1 MKDIKEIVATN
12 ISELRKAS
20 GYTQITFSEKIN
32 YSNKTV
38 SKWERGES
46 TPDIE
51 TLLQLASLF
60 GVSLQYFV
68 EEHDQNDKV
77 MKAKSQKPKLQLCIN
92 LLAIAFVWIL
102 STIIFLYN
110 ACFVSPASFVWQV
123 FLWAVPAS
131 CALLQFFNLK
141 WYHNITYGLVL
152 STIFIWT
159 LIACICLQWI
169 ELNLWLLFILGIPVQ
184 VVLIL
189 FDWMQYLSRKQ

>member
-20 GYTQITFSEKIN
+20 GYTQITFSEQIN

-68 EEHDQNDKV
+68 EEHDQNDYV

-92 LLAIAFVWIL
+92 LLGCSYIMR
-102 STIIFLYN
+102 
-110 ACFVSPASFVWQV
+110 AS
-123 FLWAVPAS
+123 
-131 CALLQFFNLK
+131 LLHL
-141 WYHNITYGLVL
+141 
-152 STIFIWT
+152 
-159 LIACICLQWI
+159 
-169 ELNLWLLFILGIPVQ
+169 LLFGKYS
-184 VVLIL
+184 
-189 FDWMQYLSRKQ
+189 FGQYQHLALYFNFSI

>member
-20 GYTQITFSEKIN
+20 GYTQITFSEQIN

-92 LLAIAFVWIL
+92 LLG
-102 STIIFLYN
+102 
-110 ACFVSPASFVWQV
+110 
-123 FLWAVPAS
+123 
-131 CALLQFFNLK
+131 CALFGFLLPLFSYIMRASLL
-141 WYHNITYGLVL
+141 HL
-152 STIFIWT
+152 
-159 LIACICLQWI
+159 
-169 ELNLWLLFILGIPVQ
+169 LLFGKC
-184 VVLIL
+184 L
-189 FDWMQYLSRKQ
+189 FGQYQHLALYFNFSI